1 LKGRAFR
8 RADRTLFFLSFRE
21 DFSPGGISSPSTSG
35 GTAIH
40 FALAVR
46 TNFFRTRFLIALL
59 ILSTAAFAK
68 EPVIPQDSGPVGLQE
83 TLRKLHTTARLMHTT
98 AHPDDEDGGMLT
110 LEVRGHGVTG
120 LQMTLTRGEGGQN
133 KTGNA
138 FGDELGILRTL
149 EMLAA
154 DKYYGVEQRFSRV
167 ADFGFSKTADE
178 TFQKWGGHD
187 IALADLV
194 RVIRTFRPDVII
206 TRFQGA
212 SRDGHGNHQASGL
225 LTREAFR
232 AAADPNR
239 FPDQIREGLQSWQA
253 KKLYMDNVRAN
264 EDWNVDLNTG
274 SDDPLLGTSYIQ
286 FAMQGLKRQL
296 SQGAGMWSVSPG
308 PHHSYYKL
316 IDTVLPNYSPQHE
329 QDYFDGIDTSLPALA
344 DRLGSEQSKVP
355 FLKPGLKELA
365 KDVDDA
371 VEAAKNSQ
379 EAAAVP
385 LLAGLK
391 KTRELIDQV
400 RSSSLSEI
408 AKADLLTDL
417 ETKCQQ
423 FAQGANIALNITLTA
438 NAVLPGLNQIKDPHT
453 QEMLT
458 AVPGETFDVGVSFNA
473 GSQDIHIESPRLWQ
487 IKLKMS
493 EQMARAVHMAFSVT
507 PPLQAPYTR
516 QYFYRNNVETD
527 SIYQISDPQYAT
539 LPLTPPPL
547 RARATYTWQGYTGE
561 IEAPVEVAL
570 PEPHPLIVG
579 PAVSVA
585 TSAVT
590 RVMQKGSSGANVTAS
605 LFANQHSK
613 DSITVSADAPKGWTT
628 SSSPAGTLTQPGQIS
643 SAAVSLK
650 PDSVPEAQYEVPL
663 KAHRDGQ
670 TFDQGYSL
678 VTREDLGAAY
688 YFRPSTQ
695 RISIVD
701 VKLPKNLKIGYV
713 MGAGDDIPTVL
724 QQLGLNVTL
733 ITPEDLASR
742 NLSAYNTIVLGIRAY
757 DTRDDVRKNNQRLL
771 DYVSNGGT
779 LIVQYNQQ
787 YQEFNSGHY
796 TPYPAEESRD
806 RVTIEEA
813 AVAILAP
820 SDPIFHYP
828 NQITQKDFDSWVQE
842 RGLYF
847 MGSWDSKF
855 EPLLASHD
863 PGEESLKGG
872 LLRARYGKGIY
883 IYSAYA
889 FFRQLPAGVPGA
901 IRLFVNLLDA
911 GQEPT
916 PSAPNVSADVVN
928 GN

>member
-1 LKGRAFR
+1 
-8 RADRTLFFLSFRE
+8 LF
-21 DFSPGGISSPSTSG
+21 
-35 GTAIH
+35 
-40 FALAVR
+40 
-46 TNFFRTRFLIALL
+46 ALL
-59 ILSTAAFAK
+59 IVFSVAALAK
-68 EPVIPQDSGPVGLQE
+68 EPVIPQDSGPTGLQE
-83 TLRKLHTTARLMHTT
+83 TFRKLHTTARLMHTA

-120 LQMTLTRGEGGQN
+120 LQMTLNRGEGGQN

-187 IALADLV
+187 IALEDLV
-194 RVIRTFRPDVII
+194 RVIRTFRPDVIV

-212 SRDGHGNHQASGL
+212 PRDGHGNHQASGL

-239 FPDQIREGLQSWQA
+239 FPDQVREGLQPWQA

-264 EDWNVDLNTG
+264 EDWTVDLNTG
-274 SDDPLLGTSYIQ
+274 SNDPLLGTSYIE
-286 FAMQGLKRQL
+286 FAMQGLKHQL

-316 IDTVLPNYSPQHE
+316 IDTALPNYSPQHE

-355 FLKPGLKELA
+355 FLKPGLQELA

-371 VEAAKNSQ
+371 AEAAKKSQ

-385 LLAGLK
+385 LLAALK
-391 KTRELIDQV
+391 KTNEVIEQV

-408 AKADLLTDL
+408 TKADLLTDL
-417 ETKCQQ
+417 ETKRKQ
-423 FAQGANIALNITLTA
+423 FADGANIALNITLTA
-438 NAVLPGLNQIKDPHT
+438 NASLPGLDQVKDPHR

-458 AVPGETFDVGVSFNA
+458 AVPGESFTVSAIFA
-473 GSQDIHIESPRLWQ
+473 GPLKNTEIIAPPGWSITSTGRLETGRGSSTQ
-487 IKLKMS
+487 YT
-493 EQMARAVHMAFSVT
+493 VT
-507 PPLQAPYTR
+507 VPADAQYTK
-516 QYFYRNNVETD
+516 QYFYRSNVETD
-527 SIYQISDPQYAT
+527 SIYQISDPKYVT

-547 RARATYTWQGYTGE
+547 RARATYTWQGYAGA

-579 PAVSVA
+579 PAISIS
-585 TSAVT
+585 TSPVT
-590 RVMQKGSSGANVTAS
+590 RVMQKGSPGADIVAS
-605 LFANQHSK
+605 LFANQPSK
-613 DSITVSADAPKGWTT
+613 DALTVTADAPKGWTA
-628 SSSPAGTLTQPGQIS
+628 SPHGSAAALTQPGQITS
-643 SAAVSLK
+643 TTVSLK
-650 PDSVPEAQYEVPL
+650 PDSVPEAQYQVPF
-663 KAHRDGQ
+663 KAQRDGQ

-701 VKLPKNLKIGYV
+701 VNLPKNLKIGYI

-733 ITPEDLASR
+733 ISSAELASGK
-742 NLSAYNTIVLGIRAY
+742 LSAYDTIVLGIRAY

-779 LIVQYNQQ
+779 LIVQYDQQ

-796 TPYPAEESRD
+796 TPYPTEESRD

-813 AVAILAP
+813 PVEILAP
-820 SDPIFHYP
+820 SDRIFHYP
-828 NQITQKDFDSWVQE
+828 NQITQKDFDGWVQE

-863 PGEESLKGG
+863 PGENSLKGG
-872 LLRARYGKGIY
+872 LLLARYGKGVY
-883 IYSAYA
+883 IYCGYA

-911 GQEPT
+911 GHEPASGT
-916 PSAPNVSADVVN
+916 PNVAAGIVN
-928 GN
+928 GH

>member
-1 LKGRAFR
+1 
-8 RADRTLFFLSFRE
+8 
-21 DFSPGGISSPSTSG
+21 
-35 GTAIH
+35 
-40 FALAVR
+40 
-46 TNFFRTRFLIALL
+46 
-59 ILSTAAFAK
+59 
-68 EPVIPQDSGPVGLQE
+68 
-83 TLRKLHTTARLMHTT
+83 MHTT

-187 IALADLV
+187 IALSDLV
-194 RVIRTFRPDVII
+194 RVIRTFRPDVVI

-212 SRDGHGNHQASGL
+212 PRDGHGNHQASGI

-239 FPDQIREGLQSWQA
+239 FPDQIREGLQPWQA
-253 KKLYMDNVRAN
+253 KKLYMDNVHADEN
-264 EDWNVDLNTG
+264 WNVDLNTG
-274 SDDPLLGTSYIQ
+274 SDDPLLGASYIQ
-286 FAMQGLKRQL
+286 FAMQGLRHQL
-296 SQGAGMWSVSPG
+296 SQGAGMWHISPG

-316 IDTVLPNYSPQHE
+316 IDTVLPNYSPAHE

-355 FLKPGLKELA
+355 FLKPGLQDLA
-365 KDVDDA
+365 KDVDEA
-371 VEAAKNSQ
+371 SEAAKKSQ

-391 KTRELIDQV
+391 KTHELIDQV
-400 RSSSLSEI
+400 RASSLSYV
-408 AKADLLTDL
+408 AKADLLANLD
-417 ETKCQQ
+417 TKRQQ
-423 FAQGANIALNITLTA
+423 FADGANIALNITLTA
-438 NAVLPGLNQIKDPHT
+438 TAYLPGLDQVKDPHT

-458 AVPGETFDVGVSFNA
+458 AVPGKTFRVNLAFA
-473 GSQDIHIESPRLWQ
+473 GPLKGTSVLTPGGWSVKRNTVAESGRD
-487 IKLKMS
+487 
-493 EQMARAVHMAFSVT
+493 SVT
-507 PPLQAPYTR
+507 MYSVTAPADAPYTR

-527 SIYQISDPQYAT
+527 SIYQIRDPQYAT

-579 PAVSVA
+579 PAVAIS
-585 TSAVT
+585 TSPVT
-590 RVMQKGSSGANVTAS
+590 RVMQKGSSGADVTAS
-605 LFANQHSK
+605 LFANQPSK
-613 DSITVSADAPKGWTT
+613 DSITISANAPKGWTT
-628 SSSPAGTLTQPGQIS
+628 TSSPAGALTQPGQIT
-643 SAAVSLK
+643 SASVSLK

-663 KAHRDGQ
+663 KAHHDGQ
-670 TFDQGYSL
+670 SFDQGYTL
-678 VTREDLGAAY
+678 VTRDDLGAAY

-701 VKLPKNLKIGYV
+701 VNLPKNFEDRLRHGRRRRHPHSP
-713 MGAGDDIPTVL
+713 ATARSECDHH
-724 QQLGLNVTL
+724 
-733 ITPEDLASR
+733 TPEELASG
-742 NLSAYNTIVLGIRAY
+742 NLGAYDTIVLGIRAY
-757 DTRDDVRKNNQRLL
+757 DTREDVRKNNQRLL

-796 TPYPAEESRD
+796 TPFAAEESRD

-813 AVAILAP
+813 PVEILSP

-828 NQITQKDFDSWVQE
+828 NQITQKDFDGWVQE

-847 MGSWDSKF
+847 MASWDPKF
-855 EPLLASHD
+855 EPLLASND
-863 PGEESLKGG
+863 PGEASLKGG
-872 LLRARYGKGIY
+872 LLRARYGKGVY

-911 GQEPT
+911 GH
-916 PSAPNVSADVVN
+916 APATSKPQSTGGDAN

>member
-1 LKGRAFR
+1 
-8 RADRTLFFLSFRE
+8 
-21 DFSPGGISSPSTSG
+21 
-35 GTAIH
+35 
-40 FALAVR
+40 
-46 TNFFRTRFLIALL
+46 
-59 ILSTAAFAK
+59 
-68 EPVIPQDSGPVGLQE
+68 
-83 TLRKLHTTARLMHTT
+83 MHTA

-110 LEVRGHGVTG
+110 LEARGHGVTG
-120 LQMTLTRGEGGQN
+120 LQMTLNRGEGGQN

-187 IALADLV
+187 IALEDLV

-212 SRDGHGNHQASGL
+212 PRDGHGNHQASGL

-232 AAADPNR
+232 TAADPNR
-239 FPDQIREGLQSWQA
+239 FPDQIREGLQPWQA

-264 EDWNVDLNTG
+264 EDWTVDLNTG

-286 FAMQGLKRQL
+286 FAMQGLKHQL

-355 FLKPGLKELA
+355 FLKSGLQELA

-371 VEAAKNSQ
+371 TVAAKQSQ
-379 EAAAVP
+379 EAAAIP
-385 LLAGLK
+385 LLAGFK
-391 KTRELIDQV
+391 KTNELIQHV
-400 RSSSLSEI
+400 RASSLSAA

-417 ETKCQQ
+417 ETKREQ
-423 FAQGANIALNITLTA
+423 FAQGVNIALNITLTA
-438 NAVLPGLNQIKDPHT
+438 TATLPGLDQIKHPHT

-458 AVPGETFDVGVSFNA
+458 AVPGGRFNLLVTFTGPSPKNTEIVAPAGWNIPKPSRIEFTGRVSTA
-473 GSQDIHIESPRLWQ
+473 GYTI
-487 IKLKMS
+487 
-493 EQMARAVHMAFSVT
+493 AV
-507 PPLQAPYTR
+507 PPNAPYTR
-516 QYFYRNNVETD
+516 QYFYRTNVETD

-579 PAVSVA
+579 PAISVSTA
-585 TSAVT
+585 AVT
-590 RVMQKGSSGANVTAS
+590 RVMQKGSSGADVTAS
-605 LFANQHSK
+605 LFANQPSK
-613 DSITVSADAPKGWTT
+613 DSITIAADAPKGWTAT
-628 SSSPAGTLTQPGQIS
+628 SSPAGTLTQPGQIA
-643 SAAVSLK
+643 SAAISLK
-650 PDSVPEAQYEVPL
+650 PDSVPEAQYQVPI
-663 KAHRDGQ
+663 KARRDGQ

-701 VKLPKNLKIGYV
+701 VNLPKNLKIGYI

-733 ITPEDLASR
+733 ISAEELASG
-742 NLSAYNTIVLGIRAY
+742 NLAAYDTIVLGIRAY
-757 DTRDDVRKNNQRLL
+757 DTREDVRKNNQRLL

-796 TPYPAEESRD
+796 TPYAAEESRD

-813 AVAILAP
+813 PVEILAP

-828 NQITQKDFDSWVQE
+828 NQIAQKDFNGWVQE

-847 MGSWDSKF
+847 MASWDPKF
-855 EPLLASHD
+855 EPLLASND
-863 PGEESLKGG
+863 PGEASLKGG
-872 LLRARYGKGIY
+872 LLRARYGKGVY

-911 GQEPT
+911 GHEPT
-916 PSAPNVSADVVN
+916 SSSPNVSSDVVN

>member
-1 LKGRAFR
+1 
-8 RADRTLFFLSFRE
+8 
-21 DFSPGGISSPSTSG
+21 
-35 GTAIH
+35 
-40 FALAVR
+40 
-46 TNFFRTRFLIALL
+46 
-59 ILSTAAFAK
+59 
-68 EPVIPQDSGPVGLQE
+68 
-83 TLRKLHTTARLMHTT
+83 MHTT

-187 IALADLV
+187 IPLADLV
-194 RVIRTFRPDVII
+194 RVIRTFRPDVVI

-212 SRDGHGNHQASGL
+212 SRDGHGNHQASGI

-239 FPDQIREGLQSWQA
+239 FPDQIREGLQPWQA

-286 FAMQGLKRQL
+286 FAMQGLRHQL
-296 SQGAGMWSVSPG
+296 SQGAGMWTVSPG

-344 DRLGSEQSKVP
+344 DRLGSEHSKAP
-355 FLKPGLKELA
+355 FLKPGLQELA
-365 KDVDDA
+365 IDIDEA
-371 VEAAKNSQ
+371 SEAAKKSQ
-379 EAAAVP
+379 ETAAVP

-391 KTRELIDQV
+391 RTKELIDQV
-400 RSSSLSEI
+400 RASSLSEV
-408 AKADLLTDL
+408 AKADLLADL
-417 ETKCQQ
+417 ETKRQQ
-423 FAQGANIALNITLTA
+423 FADGANISLNITLTA
-438 NAVLPGLNQIKDPHT
+438 NATLPGLEQVKDPHT

-458 AVPGETFDVGVSFNA
+458 AVPGQTFNVSVIFSGPLKNPA
-473 GSQDIHIESPRLWQ
+473 VIAPDRWQ
-487 IKLKMS
+487 IKWGNVLAS
-493 EQMARAVHMAFSVT
+493 GRNSITTYAVT
-507 PPLQAPYTR
+507 PPRNAPYTR
-516 QYFYRNNVETD
+516 QYFYRTNVETD
-527 SIYQISDPQYAT
+527 SIYQISDPKYVT

-579 PAVSVA
+579 PAISIS
-585 TSAVT
+585 TSPVT
-590 RVMQKGSSGANVTAS
+590 RVMQKGSPGANVAAS
-605 LFANQHSK
+605 LFANQPSK
-613 DSITVSADAPKGWTT
+613 DSITVSANAPKGWTT
-628 SSSPAGTLTQPGQIS
+628 TSSPAGSLTQPGQIG
-643 SAAVSLK
+643 SAAISLK
-650 PDSVPEAQYEVPL
+650 PDSVPEAQYQVPL

-670 TFDQGYSL
+670 NFDQGYSL

-701 VKLPKNLKIGYV
+701 VNLPKNLKIGYV

-733 ITPEDLASR
+733 ITPEQLASG
-742 NLSAYNTIVLGIRAY
+742 NLSAYSTIVLGIRAY
-757 DTRDDVRKNNQRLL
+757 DTREDVRKNNQRLL

-796 TPYPAEESRD
+796 TPYAAEESRD

-813 AVAILAP
+813 PVEILAP
-820 SDPIFHYP
+820 GDPIFHSP
-828 NQITQKDFDSWVQE
+828 NQITQKDFDAWVQE

-847 MGSWDSKF
+847 MASWDPKF
-855 EPLLASHD
+855 EPLLASND
-863 PGEESLKGG
+863 PGEASLKGG
-872 LLRARYGKGIY
+872 LLRARYGKGVY

-901 IRLFVNLLDA
+901 IRLFVNVLNA
-911 GQEPT
+911 GHEPAPGT
-916 PSAPNVSADVVN
+916 PNVSTGIAN

>member
-1 LKGRAFR
+1 MTRRNPWLTRGIAIHSTRGFR
-8 RADRTLFFLSFRE
+8 TT
-21 DFSPGGISSPSTSG
+21 FSPRRSF
-35 GTAIH
+35 
-40 FALAVR
+40 FALVVLFSIAAV
-46 TNFFRTRFLIALL
+46 
-59 ILSTAAFAK
+59 AK
-68 EPVIPQDSGPVGLQE
+68 EPVIPQDSGSVGLQE
-83 TLRKLHTTARLMHTT
+83 TLRKLHTTARLMHTA

-120 LQMTLTRGEGGQN
+120 LQMTLNRGEGGQN

-187 IALADLV
+187 IALEDVV
-194 RVIRTFRPDVII
+194 RVIRTFRPDVIV

-212 SRDGHGNHQASGL
+212 PRDGHGNHQASGI

-239 FPDQIREGLQSWQA
+239 FPAQIREGLQPWQA

-264 EDWNVDLNTG
+264 EDWTVDLNTG

-286 FAMQGLKRQL
+286 FAMQGLKHQL
-296 SQGAGMWSVSPG
+296 SQGAGVWSVSPG

-329 QDYFDGIDTSLPALA
+329 QDYFDGIDTSLAALA

-355 FLKPGLKELA
+355 FLKPGLQELA
-365 KDVDDA
+365 KDVDYA
-371 VEAAKNSQ
+371 AEAAKKSQ
-379 EAAAVP
+379 ESAAVP

-391 KTRELIDQV
+391 KTHELIKQV
-400 RSSSLSEI
+400 RSSTLSEI

-417 ETKCQQ
+417 ETKRKQ
-423 FAQGANIALNITLTA
+423 FADGANIALNVTLTA
-438 NAVLPGLNQIKDPHT
+438 SAQLAGLDQVKDPHT

-458 AVPGETFDVGVSFNA
+458 AFPGEQFALSLTFVGPSPTNTEIVAPSRWNIVTPNRMEFVGKVSTANY
-473 GSQDIHIESPRLWQ
+473 
-487 IKLKMS
+487 
-493 EQMARAVHMAFSVT
+493 SVT
-507 PPLQAPYTR
+507 VPTGAPYTK

-527 SIYQISDPQYAT
+527 SIYQISDPKYVT
-539 LPLTPPPL
+539 LPLTPPAL
-547 RARATYTWQGYTGE
+547 RARATYTWQGYIGE

-579 PAVSVA
+579 PAVSIS
-585 TSAVT
+585 TSPVT
-590 RVMQKGSSGANVTAS
+590 RVMQKGSPGADIVAS
-605 LFANQHSK
+605 LFANQSSK
-613 DSITVSADAPKGWTT
+613 DALTVTADAPRGWTAT
-628 SSSPAGTLTQPGQIS
+628 SHGSAGTLTQPGQITS
-643 SAAVSLK
+643 TAVSLK
-650 PDSVPEAQYEVPL
+650 PDSVPEAQYQVPF
-663 KAHRDGQ
+663 KARRDGQ

-701 VKLPKNLKIGYV
+701 VNLPKNLKIGYI

-724 QQLGLNVTL
+724 QQLGLSVTL
-733 ITPEDLASR
+733 ISSEELASG
-742 NLSAYNTIVLGIRAY
+742 NLGSYDTIVLGIRAY
-757 DTRDDVRKNNQRLL
+757 DTREDVRKNNQRLL
-771 DYVSNGGT
+771 DYVSKGGT
-779 LIVQYNQQ
+779 LIVQYDQQ

-796 TPYPAEESRD
+796 TPYPSEESRD

-813 AVAILAP
+813 PVEILAP
-820 SDPIFHYP
+820 ADPIFHYP
-828 NQITQKDFDSWVQE
+828 NQITPKDFDGWVQE

-847 MGSWDSKF
+847 MASWDSKF

-863 PGEESLKGG
+863 PGENWLKGG
-872 LLRARYGKGIY
+872 LLRAHYGKGVY
-883 IYSAYA
+883 IYCGYA
-889 FFRQLPAGVPGA
+889 FFRQLPAGIPGA

-911 GQEPT
+911 GHEPAST
-916 PSAPNVSADVVN
+916 PPKVSAGIVN
-928 GN
+928 GH

>member
-1 LKGRAFR
+1 MRAG
-8 RADRTLFFLSFRE
+8 LCL
-21 DFSPGGISSPSTSG
+21 
-35 GTAIH
+35 
-40 FALAVR
+40 
-46 TNFFRTRFLIALL
+46 ALL
-59 ILSTAAFAK
+59 VFSTFAFAK
-68 EPVIPQDSGPVGLQE
+68 EPVIPQDSGSVGLQE

-212 SRDGHGNHQASGL
+212 PRDGHGNHQASGI

-239 FPDQIREGLQSWQA
+239 FPEQIREGLQPWQA
-253 KKLYMDNVRAN
+253 EKLYMDNVRADEN
-264 EDWNVDLNTG
+264 WNVDLNTG

-286 FAMQGLKRQL
+286 FAMQGLRHQL
-296 SQGAGMWSVSPG
+296 SQGAGMWSVQPG

-316 IDTVLPNYSPQHE
+316 IDTVLPNYHPEHE

-355 FLKPGLKELA
+355 FLKPGLQELA

-371 VEAAKNSQ
+371 TKAAKKSQ

-391 KTRELIDQV
+391 KTHELIDQV
-400 RSSSLSEI
+400 RPSSLSDA
-408 AKADLLTDL
+408 AKADLLANL
-417 ETKCQQ
+417 ETKRQQ
-423 FAQGANIALNITLTA
+423 FADGANIALNITLTA
-438 NAVLPGLNQIKDPHT
+438 TADLPGLKEVKDPHT

-458 AVPGETFDVGVSFNA
+458 AVPGESFNVA
-473 GSQDIHIESPRLWQ
+473 VIFSGPLKNTSVLSPDRWQ
-487 IKLKMS
+487 IKWSNVLESGRNSMTTY
-493 EQMARAVHMAFSVT
+493 VVT
-507 PPLQAPYTR
+507 APSAAPYTL

-527 SIYQISDPQYAT
+527 SIYQIRDPQYAT

-579 PAVSVA
+579 PAVAIS
-585 TSAVT
+585 TSPVT
-590 RVMQKGSSGANVTAS
+590 RVMQMGSAGADVTAS
-605 LFANQHSK
+605 LFANQASK
-613 DSITVSADAPKGWTT
+613 DSITISANAPKGWTT
-628 SSSPAGTLTQPGQIS
+628 TSSPAGALTQPGQIT

-663 KAHRDGQ
+663 QAHRDGQ
-670 TFDQGYSL
+670 NFDQGYTL
-678 VTREDLGAAY
+678 VTRDDLGAAY

-695 RISIVD
+695 RVSIVD
-701 VKLPKNLKIGYV
+701 VNLPKNLKIGYV

-724 QQLGLNVTL
+724 QQLGLNVTI
-733 ITPEDLASR
+733 ITPEELASGDLR
-742 NLSAYNTIVLGIRAY
+742 AYDTIVLGIRAY

-787 YQEFNSGHY
+787 LQEFNSGHY
-796 TPYPAEESRD
+796 APYAAEESRD
-806 RVTIEEA
+806 RVTVEEA
-813 AVAILAP
+813 PVEILSP

-828 NQITQKDFDSWVQE
+828 NQITQKDFDGWVQE

-847 MGSWDSKF
+847 MSSWDPKF

-863 PGEESLKGG
+863 PGEASLKGG
-872 LLRARYGKGIY
+872 LLRARYGKGVY

-901 IRLFVNLLDA
+901 IRLFVNLLDTGHA
-911 GQEPT
+911 PT
-916 PSAPNVSADVVN
+916 TSKPESSDEVVN
-928 GN
+928 GD

>member
-1 LKGRAFR
+1 MRNFLA
-8 RADRTLFFLSFRE
+8 LFIL
-21 DFSPGGISSPSTSG
+21 
-35 GTAIH
+35 
-40 FALAVR
+40 LA
-46 TNFFRTRFLIALL
+46 A
-59 ILSTAAFAK
+59 TAALAK
-68 EPVIPQDSGPVGLQE
+68 EPVIPQDSGAVGLQE
-83 TLRKLHTTARLMHTT
+83 TLRKLHTTARLMHTA

-120 LQMTLTRGEGGQN
+120 LQMTLNRGEGGQN

-187 IALADLV
+187 IALEDLV
-194 RVIRTFRPDVII
+194 RVIRTFRPDVIV

-212 SRDGHGNHQASGL
+212 PRDGHGNHQASGI

-239 FPDQIREGLQSWQA
+239 FPDQIREGLQPWQA

-286 FAMQGLKRQL
+286 FAMQGLKHQL

-344 DRLGSEQSKVP
+344 DRLGSEESKVP
-355 FLKPGLKELA
+355 FLKPGLQELA
-365 KDVDDA
+365 KDIDDA
-371 VEAAKNSQ
+371 TEAAKKSQ
-379 EAAAVP
+379 EATAVP

-391 KTRELIDQV
+391 KTNELIEQV
-400 RSSSLSEI
+400 RTSSISSA
-408 AKADLLTDL
+408 AKDDVLTDL
-417 ETKCQQ
+417 KTKRQQ
-423 FAQGANIALNITLTA
+423 FADGANIALNITLTA
-438 NAVLPGLNQIKDPHT
+438 NAILPGLDQVKDPHT

-458 AVPGETFDVGVSFNA
+458 AVPGETFDVTVACNA

-487 IKLKMS
+487 ITAKMT
-493 EQMARAVHMAFSVT
+493 EEMGRAVRMVFSVT

-516 QYFYRNNVETD
+516 QYFYRTNVETD
-527 SIYQISDPQYAT
+527 SIYQISDPKYVT

-547 RARATYTWQGYTGE
+547 RARATYTFQGYTGE

-579 PAVSVA
+579 PAVSISTA
-585 TSAVT
+585 AVT
-590 RVMQKGSSGANVTAS
+590 RVMQKGSPGADIVAS
-605 LFANQHSK
+605 LFANQPSK
-613 DSITVSADAPKGWTT
+613 DSLTVTADAPKGWTAT
-628 SSSPAGTLTQPGQIS
+628 SHGSAGALTQPGQITS
-643 SAAVSLK
+643 TAVSLK
-650 PDSVPEAQYEVPL
+650 PDSVPEAQYQVPF
-663 KAHRDGQ
+663 KARRDSQ

-701 VKLPKNLKIGYV
+701 VNLPKNLKIGYI

-733 ITPEDLASR
+733 ISSEDLASG
-742 NLSAYNTIVLGIRAY
+742 NLSAYDTIVLGIRGY
-757 DTRDDVRKNNQRLL
+757 DTRDDIRKNNQRLL

-787 YQEFNSGHY
+787 YQEFNDGHH

-813 AVAILAP
+813 PVEILAP
-820 SDPIFHYP
+820 NDPVFHYP
-828 NQITQKDFDSWVQE
+828 NQITQKDFDGWVQE

-863 PGEESLKGG
+863 PGENSLKGG
-872 LLRARYGKGIY
+872 LLRARYGKGVY
-883 IYSAYA
+883 IYCAYA
-889 FFRQLPAGVPGA
+889 FFRQLPAGIPGA
-901 IRLFVNLLDA
+901 IRLFVNLLNA
-911 GQEPT
+911 GHEPAST
-916 PSAPNVSADVVN
+916 TPNVSAGIVN
-928 GN
+928 GY

>member
-1 LKGRAFR
+1 LSGRGKI
-8 RADRTLFFLSFRE
+8 RAAD
-21 DFSPGGISSPSTSG
+21 DW
-35 GTAIH
+35 
-40 FALAVR
+40 
-46 TNFFRTRFLIALL
+46 FLITRRHTWLTRGIAIQGTRGLRTSFSLTRYFFAFL
-59 ILSTAAFAK
+59 ILFSVAALAK
-68 EPVIPQDSGPVGLQE
+68 EPVIPQDSGPIGLQE
-83 TLRKLHTTARLMHTT
+83 TLRKLHTTARLMHTA

-120 LQMTLTRGEGGQN
+120 LQMTLNRGEGGQN

-154 DKYYGVEQRFSRV
+154 DRYYGVEQRFSRV

-194 RVIRTFRPDVII
+194 RVIRTFRPDVIV

-212 SRDGHGNHQASGL
+212 PRDGHGNHQASGI

-239 FPDQIREGLQSWQA
+239 FPDQIREGLQPWQA

-264 EDWNVDLNTG
+264 EDWTVDLNTG

-286 FAMQGLKRQL
+286 FAMRGLRHQL

-329 QDYFDGIDTSLPALA
+329 QDYFDGIDTSLSALA
-344 DRLGSEQSKVP
+344 DRLGSEQSRVP

-371 VEAAKNSQ
+371 GEAAKKSQ
-379 EAAAVP
+379 ESAAVP
-385 LLAGLK
+385 LLTGLK
-391 KTRELIDQV
+391 KTNELIEQV

-417 ETKCQQ
+417 ETKRKQ
-423 FAQGANIALNITLTA
+423 FADGANIALDITLTA
-438 NAVLPGLNQIKDPHT
+438 NAILPGLDQVKDPHT

-458 AVPGETFDVGVSFNA
+458 AVPG
-473 GSQDIHIESPRLWQ
+473 QHIEVLLDATVGPLLKAADLLAPSNWRASCNAYINRGKYATALCSVAISPD
-487 IKLKMS
+487 
-493 EQMARAVHMAFSVT
+493 
-507 PPLQAPYTR
+507 APYTR
-516 QYFYRNNVETD
+516 QYFYRSNVETD
-527 SIYQISDPQYAT
+527 SIYQISDPKYVT

-547 RARATYTWQGYTGE
+547 RARAIYTWQGYTGE

-579 PAVSVA
+579 PAVSIS

-590 RVMQKGSSGANVTAS
+590 RVMQKGGPGADIVAS
-605 LFANQHSK
+605 LFANQPSK
-613 DSITVSADAPKGWTT
+613 EAVTVAADAPQGWTAT
-628 SSSPAGTLTQPGQIS
+628 SHGSAGTLTQPGQIAS
-643 SAAVSLK
+643 TTVSLK
-650 PDSVPEAQYEVPL
+650 PDSVPEAQYQVPL
-663 KAHRDGQ
+663 KARRDGQ

-701 VKLPKNLKIGYV
+701 VNLPKNLKIGYV

-733 ITPEDLASR
+733 ISPEELASG
-742 NLSAYNTIVLGIRAY
+742 NLSAYDTIVLGIRTY

-787 YQEFNSGHY
+787 FQEFNSGHY
-796 TPYPAEESRD
+796 TPYATDESRD
-806 RVTIEEA
+806 RVTVEEA
-813 AVAILAP
+813 PVEILAP
-820 SDPIFHYP
+820 GDPIFHYP
-828 NQITQKDFDSWVQE
+828 NRIMQKDFDSWVQE

-847 MGSWDSKF
+847 MSSWDPKY

-863 PGEESLKGG
+863 PGDDSLKGG
-872 LLRARYGKGIY
+872 LLRARYGKGVY
-883 IYSAYA
+883 IYCAYA

-911 GQEPT
+911 GHEPAS
-916 PSAPNVSADVVN
+916 SAPNVSAGIVN
-928 GN
+928 GH